1 MKAMIF
7 AAGLGSRLKPITDTR
22 PKALVTVG
30 GKTMLEH
37 IILKLKAAG
46 FDEIVINVHHFSNQI
61 LAFLEAYH
69 LLYHPENMFTQK
81 GETPYELIFENLNKG
96 MDEEEIIEK
105 TLGVMRKEC
114 YLLHNV
120 DILSNCDFESLMYYH
135 QHSPNIN
142 ATLLVSPR
150 KTSRYL
156 LFNDDNLLCGW
167 VNKDTM
173 ETKPAGFRY
182 REGEYQE
189 YAYSGIQVTT
199 PKILHLLPTGK
210 YSIIDFYLS
219 ICHRVDIQ
227 CYVEDDL
234 QLLDIGKP
242 ENLEKAEEFLSKF

>member
-1 MKAMIF
+1 
-7 AAGLGSRLKPITDTR
+7 
-22 PKALVTVG
+22 
-30 GKTMLEH
+30 
-37 IILKLKAAG
+37 
-46 FDEIVINVHHFSNQI
+46 
-61 LAFLEAYH
+61 
-69 LLYHPENMFTQK
+69 
-81 GETPYELIFENLNKG
+81 
-96 MDEEEIIEK
+96 
-105 TLGVMRKEC
+105 MRKEC

-142 ATLLVSPR
+142 ATLLVSQR

-199 PKILHLLPTGK
+199 PKIFTSPSQRKIFH
-210 YSIIDFYLS
+210 Y
-219 ICHRVDIQ
+219 R
-227 CYVEDDL
+227 
-234 QLLDIGKP
+234 
-242 ENLEKAEEFLSKF
+242 FLSLHMSQGRHPVLCRR

>member
-1 MKAMIF
+1 M
-7 AAGLGSRLKPITDTR
+7 
-22 PKALVTVG
+22 
-30 GKTMLEH
+30 
-37 IILKLKAAG
+37 
-46 FDEIVINVHHFSNQI
+46 
-61 LAFLEAYH
+61 
-69 LLYHPENMFTQK
+69 
-81 GETPYELIFENLNKG
+81 
-96 MDEEEIIEK
+96 
-105 TLGVMRKEC
+105 
-114 YLLHNV
+114 
-120 DILSNCDFESLMYYH
+120 
-135 QHSPNIN
+135 
-142 ATLLVSPR
+142 
-150 KTSRYL
+150 
-156 LFNDDNLLCGW
+156 FNDDNLLCGW

-199 PKILHLLPTGK
+199 PKILHLLPKGK

>member
-1 MKAMIF
+1 
-7 AAGLGSRLKPITDTR
+7 
-22 PKALVTVG
+22 
-30 GKTMLEH
+30 
-37 IILKLKAAG
+37 
-46 FDEIVINVHHFSNQI
+46 
-61 LAFLEAYH
+61 
-69 LLYHPENMFTQK
+69 
-81 GETPYELIFENLNKG
+81 
-96 MDEEEIIEK
+96 
-105 TLGVMRKEC
+105 MRKEC

-142 ATLLVSPR
+142 ATLLVSQR

-199 PKILHLLPTGK
+199 PKILHLLPKGK
-210 YSIIDFYLS
+210 YSIIDFIS
-219 ICHRVDIQ
+219 P
-227 CYVEDDL
+227 YVT
-234 QLLDIGKP
+234 GSTSS
-242 ENLEKAEEFLSKF
+242 AM

>member
-1 MKAMIF
+1 
-7 AAGLGSRLKPITDTR
+7 
-22 PKALVTVG
+22 
-30 GKTMLEH
+30 
-37 IILKLKAAG
+37 
-46 FDEIVINVHHFSNQI
+46 
-61 LAFLEAYH
+61 
-69 LLYHPENMFTQK
+69 
-81 GETPYELIFENLNKG
+81 
-96 MDEEEIIEK
+96 
-105 TLGVMRKEC
+105 
-114 YLLHNV
+114 
-120 DILSNCDFESLMYYH
+120 MYYH

-173 ETKPAGFRY
+173 ETKPAGLRY
-182 REGEYQE
+182 KEGEYRE

-199 PKILHLLPTGK
+199 PKILNLLPRGK

-242 ENLEKAEEFLSKF
+242 ENLEKAEEFLSKL

>member
-1 MKAMIF
+1 
-7 AAGLGSRLKPITDTR
+7 
-22 PKALVTVG
+22 
-30 GKTMLEH
+30 MLEH

-61 LAFLEAYH
+61 LAFLEANQNFGVNIQISDETDCLLDPGGGLEKAYH

-142 ATLLVSPR
+142 ATLLVSQR

-199 PKILHLLPTGK
+199 PKILHLLPKGK